1 MIDPNFFG
9 ERSQR
14 RVERL
19 TLALGLLGAIAA
31 FFWRGWPE
39 AAGVLLGGVVAWVN
53 FRWMRQFVSHV
64 AKISLAQAGQEKP
77 RMPNRIF
84 LQMFGR
90 YALLGLAL
98 YVMLMR
104 FYWPVVAFVCGLF
117 ALVAAVLLEVLG
129 EVVLATGRR
138 MLA

>member
-1 MIDPNFFG
+1 MNGAEFFD
-9 ERSQR
+9 ERAQQ
-14 RVERL
+14 RVEKL
-19 TLALGLLGAIAA
+19 TLALGFAGAIAA
-31 FFWRGWPE
+31 LFWRGWPE
-39 AAGVLLGGVVAWVN
+39 AAGVMLGGIVAWIN
-53 FRWMRQFVSHV
+53 FRWLRRFVGWI
-64 AKISLAQAGQEKP
+64 AKLSLAQAGQETP

-90 YALLGLAL
+90 YALLGVAL

-129 EVVLATGRR
+129 EVVLAAGRR